1 MKNNIHENILLNKYN
16 GTKDEKL
23 KKCLTELESF
33 KDKILNLNINNKN
46 AVNIFVK
53 NFNDYR
59 TKTAYIYEERKN
71 SGQELIRSSMME
83 GFFQYLFKDILKNY
97 SKEEDLVFGRAKT
110 LVGFNFSPFSF
121 ENSFKKINL
130 NLLEKDQDFVIG
142 RTIDL
147 NIGDKKKE
155 IIKIT
160 IPFIIIEC
168 KVYIEKNMLETHMN
182 SSSNIKK
189 IVPDCLYFVVSEY
202 MKMKTAEPHL
212 SKLDNVYILC
222 KEVNSIREKKFRNK
236 TPITRLNT
244 DLVYDIFSRVQSHL
258 ELKWWDN
265 EAVSKYGRLID

>member
-16 GTKDEKL
+16 STKDEKL
-23 KKCLTELESF
+23 KTCLSELYAF
-33 KDKILNLNINNKN
+33 KDKISNLDIKNKS
-46 AVNIFVK
+46 AVNNFVK

-59 TKTAYIYEERKN
+59 TKTAYIYEDRKN

-97 SKEEDLVFGRAKT
+97 SKKEDLIFGRAKT

-121 ENSFKKINL
+121 ENSFQNINL

-147 NIGDKKKE
+147 SIGNKKKE

-182 SSSNIKK
+182 SSANIKK
-189 IVPDCLYFVVSEY
+189 IVPDCLYFVISEY

-222 KEVNSIREKKFRNK
+222 QEVNSTREKKFRTK
-236 TPITRLNT
+236 TQITNLNA
-244 DLVYDIFSRVQSHL
+244 DLVYDIFSRVQNHL

-265 EAVSKYGRLID
+265 EAVSKYGKLIN